1 MESLEEKYKNNSSL
15 INSLE
20 ATDWITLLK
29 EIALDYFPFAKNEE
43 LEAIKDAKN
52 VHLEYS
58 ECGLSKILININ
70 MPNWEDY
77 KIELNLHEILITK
90 KDGHSNVENEY
101 SIPIVVLR
109 KLLKSKLC
117 N

>member
-1 MESLEEKYKNNSSL
+1 
-15 INSLE
+15 
-20 ATDWITLLK
+20 
-29 EIALDYFPFAKNEE
+29 
-43 LEAIKDAKN
+43 
-52 VHLEYS
+52 
-58 ECGLSKILININ
+58 

-90 KDGHSNVENEY
+90 KGGHSNVENEY